1 MSWIKINGQP
11 VNVFYITDIS
21 EVNTLS
27 SGLCG
32 TRIYYDLLRNEKND
46 KDLREKF
53 DELHEKDLEGYD
65 IRKEFDK
72 KIGKLYYFGVTYV
85 NHFTHKENSV
95 YSKLYRTKEEA
106 QVVLDEFLKELNEIE
121 NRWLLKI
128 EI

>member
-11 VNVFYITDIS
+11 VNLFYITDIS

-32 TRIYYDLLRNEKND
+32 TSLYWALLRNEKND
-46 KDLREKF
+46 EELKKKF
-53 DELHEKDLEGYD
+53 DELYEKDLEEYD

-72 KIGKLYYFGVTYV
+72 KIGKLYYIGVTYV
-85 NHFTHKENSV
+85 NHFTHKESFV
-95 YSKLYRTKEEA
+95 YSKLYKTKVEA
-106 QVVLDEFLKELNEIE
+106 QAVLDEFLEKLNEIE
-121 NRWLLKI
+121 NRLLKI

>member
-21 EVNTLS
+21 KVNTLS

-32 TRIYYDLLRNEKND
+32 IRIYYDLLRNEKND
-46 KDLREKF
+46 EELKKKI
-53 DELHEKDLEGYD
+53 DELYEKDLEEYN

-85 NHFTHKENSV
+85 NYFTHK
-95 YSKLYRTKEEA
+95 
-106 QVVLDEFLKELNEIE
+106 
-121 NRWLLKI
+121 
-128 EI
+128 

>member
-1 MSWIKINGQP
+1 MGWIKINGQP

-21 EVNTLS
+21 KVNTLS

-46 KDLREKF
+46 EELKKKI
-53 DELHEKDLEGYD
+53 DELYEKDLEEYD

-85 NHFTHKENSV
+85 NYFTHKESFV
-95 YSKLYRTKEEA
+95 YSKLYKTKIEA
-106 QVVLDEFLKELNEIE
+106 QVLLDEFLKNLNEIE
-121 NRWLLKI
+121 SRLPKI

>member
-21 EVNTLS
+21 KVNTLS

-46 KDLREKF
+46 EELKKKI
-53 DELHEKDLEGYD
+53 DELYEKDLEEYD

-72 KIGKLYYFGVTYV
+72 KIGKLYYFGMTYV
-85 NHFTHKENSV
+85 NYFTHKESFV
-95 YSKLYRTKEEA
+95 YSKLYKTKIEA
-106 QVVLDEFLKELNEIE
+106 QVVLDEFLKNLNEIE
-121 NRWLLKI
+121 SRLPKI

>member
-11 VNVFYITDIS
+11 VNLFYITNIS

-46 KDLREKF
+46 EELKKKF
-53 DELHEKDLEGYD
+53 DELYEKDLEEYD

-85 NHFTHKENSV
+85 NYFTHKESFV
-95 YSKLYRTKEEA
+95 YSKLYKTKIEA
-106 QVVLDEFLKELNEIE
+106 QVILDEFLKKLNEIE
-121 NRWLLKI
+121 SRLPII

>member
-11 VNVFYITDIS
+11 VNLFHITDIS

-46 KDLREKF
+46 EELKKKF
-53 DELHEKDLEGYD
+53 DELYEKDLEEYD

-85 NHFTHKENSV
+85 NYFTHKESFV
-95 YSKLYRTKEEA
+95 YSMLYKTKIEA
-106 QVVLDEFLKELNEIE
+106 QVVLDEFLKKLNEIE
-121 NRWLLKI
+121 SRLPII

>member
-1 MSWIKINGQP
+1 MGWIKINGQP

-21 EVNTLS
+21 KVNTLS

-46 KDLREKF
+46 EELKKKI
-53 DELHEKDLEGYD
+53 DELYEKDLEEYD

-85 NHFTHKENSV
+85 NYFTHKESFV
-95 YSKLYRTKEEA
+95 YSKLYKTKIEA
-106 QVVLDEFLKELNEIE
+106 QVVLDEFLKKLNEIE
-121 NRWLLKI
+121 SRLPKI

>member
-21 EVNTLS
+21 KVNTLS

-46 KDLREKF
+46 EELKKKI
-53 DELHEKDLEGYD
+53 DELYEKDLKEYD

-72 KIGKLYYFGVTYV
+72 KIGKLYYFGVTYI
-85 NHFTHKENSV
+85 NYFTHKESFV
-95 YSKLYRTKEEA
+95 YSKLYKTKIEA
-106 QVVLDEFLKELNEIE
+106 QVILDEFLKKLNEIE
-121 NRWLLKI
+121 SRLPI
-128 EI
+128 MEI

>member
-21 EVNTLS
+21 KVNTLS

-46 KDLREKF
+46 EELKKKI
-53 DELHEKDLEGYD
+53 DELYEKDLEEYD

-72 KIGKLYYFGVTYV
+72 KIGKLYYFGATYI
-85 NHFTHKENSV
+85 NYFTHKESFV
-95 YSKLYRTKEEA
+95 YSKLYKTKIEA
-106 QVVLDEFLKELNEIE
+106 QVILDEFLKKLNEIE
-121 NRWLLKI
+121 SRLPKI

>member
-11 VNVFYITDIS
+11 VNLFYITDIS

-46 KDLREKF
+46 EELKKKF
-53 DELHEKDLEGYD
+53 DELYEKDLEEYD

-72 KIGKLYYFGVTYV
+72 KIGKLYYFGVTYI
-85 NHFTHKENSV
+85 NYFTHKESFV
-95 YSKLYRTKEEA
+95 YSKLYKTKIEA
-106 QVVLDEFLKELNEIE
+106 QVILDEFLKKLNEIE
-121 NRWLLKI
+121 SRLPI
-128 EI
+128 MEI

>member
-1 MSWIKINGQP
+1 MSWIMINGQP

-21 EVNTLS
+21 KVNTLS

-46 KDLREKF
+46 EELKKKI
-53 DELHEKDLEGYD
+53 DELYEKDLEEYD

-85 NHFTHKENSV
+85 NYFTHKESFV
-95 YSKLYRTKEEA
+95 YSKLYKTKIEA
-106 QVVLDEFLKELNEIE
+106 QVILDEFLKKLNEIE
-121 NRWLLKI
+121 SRLPII

>member
-1 MSWIKINGQP
+1 MSWIKINGQL

-21 EVNTLS
+21 KVNTLS

-46 KDLREKF
+46 EELKKKI
-53 DELHEKDLEGYD
+53 DELYKKDLEEYD

-85 NHFTHKENSV
+85 NYFTHKESFV
-95 YSKLYRTKEEA
+95 YSKLYKTKIEA
-106 QVVLDEFLKELNEIE
+106 QVLLDEFLKKLNEIE
-121 NRWLLKI
+121 SRLPKI

>member
-21 EVNTLS
+21 KVNTLS

-46 KDLREKF
+46 EELKKKI
-53 DELHEKDLEGYD
+53 DELYEKDLEEYD

-85 NHFTHKENSV
+85 NYF
-95 YSKLYRTKEEA
+95 YS
-106 QVVLDEFLKELNEIE
+106 
-121 NRWLLKI
+121 
-128 EI
+128 

>member
-11 VNVFYITDIS
+11 VNLFYITDIS

-32 TRIYYDLLRNEKND
+32 TKIYYDLLRNEKND
-46 KDLREKF
+46 EELKKKF
-53 DELHEKDLEGYD
+53 DELYEKDLEEYD

-85 NHFTHKENSV
+85 NYFTHKESFV
-95 YSKLYRTKEEA
+95 YSKLYKTKIEA
-106 QVVLDEFLKELNEIE
+106 QVILDEFLKKLNEIE
-121 NRWLLKI
+121 SRLPII

>member
-1 MSWIKINGQP
+1 MSWIKINGQT

-21 EVNTLS
+21 KVNTLS

-46 KDLREKF
+46 EELKKKI
-53 DELHEKDLEGYD
+53 DELYEKDLEEYD

-85 NHFTHKENSV
+85 NYFTHKESFV
-95 YSKLYRTKEEA
+95 YSKLYKTKIEA
-106 QVVLDEFLKELNEIE
+106 QVLLDEFLKKLNEIE
-121 NRWLLKI
+121 SRLPKI

>member
-1 MSWIKINGQP
+1 MSWIKINGPP

-21 EVNTLS
+21 KVNTLS

-46 KDLREKF
+46 EELKKKI
-53 DELHEKDLEGYD
+53 DELYEKDLEEYD

-72 KIGKLYYFGVTYV
+72 KIGKLYYFGMTYV
-85 NHFTHKENSV
+85 NYFTHKESFV
-95 YSKLYRTKEEA
+95 YSKLYKTKIEA
-106 QVVLDEFLKELNEIE
+106 QVVLDEFLKNLNEIE
-121 NRWLLKI
+121 SRLPKI

>member
-21 EVNTLS
+21 KVNTLS

-46 KDLREKF
+46 EELKKKI
-53 DELHEKDLEGYD
+53 DELYEKDLEEYD

-85 NHFTHKENSV
+85 NYFTHKESFV
-95 YSKLYRTKEEA
+95 YSKLYKTKIEA
-106 QVVLDEFLKELNEIE
+106 QVLLDEFLKRLNEIE
-121 NRWLLKI
+121 SRLPKI

>member
-21 EVNTLS
+21 KVNTLS

-46 KDLREKF
+46 EELKKKI
-53 DELHEKDLEGYD
+53 DELYEKDLEEYD

-72 KIGKLYYFGVTYV
+72 KIGKLYYFGVTYI
-85 NHFTHKENSV
+85 NYFTHKESFV
-95 YSKLYRTKEEA
+95 YSKLYKTKIEA
-106 QVVLDEFLKELNEIE
+106 QVILDEFLKKLNEIE
-121 NRWLLKI
+121 SRLPKI

>member
-21 EVNTLS
+21 KVNTLS

-46 KDLREKF
+46 EELKKKI
-53 DELHEKDLEGYD
+53 DELYEKDLEEYD

-85 NHFTHKENSV
+85 NYFTHKESFV
-95 YSKLYRTKEEA
+95 YSKLYKTKIEA
-106 QVVLDEFLKELNEIE
+106 QVLLDEFLEKLNEIE
-121 NRWLLKI
+121 SRLPKI

>member
-11 VNVFYITDIS
+11 VNVFHITDIS
-21 EVNTLS
+21 KVNTLS

-46 KDLREKF
+46 EELKKKI
-53 DELHEKDLEGYD
+53 DELYEKDLEEYD

-85 NHFTHKENSV
+85 NYFTHKESFV
-95 YSKLYRTKEEA
+95 YSQLYKTKIEA
-106 QVVLDEFLKELNEIE
+106 QVVLDEFLEKLNEIE
-121 NRWLLKI
+121 SRLPKL

>member
-21 EVNTLS
+21 KVNTLS

-46 KDLREKF
+46 EELKKKI
-53 DELHEKDLEGYD
+53 DELYEKDLEEYD

-72 KIGKLYYFGVTYV
+72 KIGKLYYFGVTYI
-85 NHFTHKENSV
+85 NYFTHKESFV
-95 YSKLYRTKEEA
+95 YSKLYKTKIEA
-106 QVVLDEFLKELNEIE
+106 QVVLDEFLKKLNEIE
-121 NRWLLKI
+121 SRLPKI

>member
-21 EVNTLS
+21 KVNTLS

-46 KDLREKF
+46 EELKKKI
-53 DELHEKDLEGYD
+53 DELYEKDLEGYD

-85 NHFTHKENSV
+85 NYFTHKESFV
-95 YSKLYRTKEEA
+95 YSKLYKTKIEA
-106 QVVLDEFLKELNEIE
+106 QVVLDEFLKKLNEIE
-121 NRWLLKI
+121 SRLPKI

>member
-1 MSWIKINGQP
+1 MSWIKINGKP
-11 VNVFYITDIS
+11 VNLFYITDIS
-21 EVNTLS
+21 EVKTLS

-46 KDLREKF
+46 EELKKKF
-53 DELHEKDLEGYD
+53 DELYEKDLEEYD

-85 NHFTHKENSV
+85 NYFTHKESFV
-95 YSKLYRTKEEA
+95 YSKLYKTKIEA
-106 QVVLDEFLKELNEIE
+106 QVILDEFLKKLNEIE
-121 NRWLLKI
+121 SRLPII

>member
-21 EVNTLS
+21 KVNTLS

-46 KDLREKF
+46 EELKKKI
-53 DELHEKDLEGYD
+53 DELYEKDLEEYD

-85 NHFTHKENSV
+85 NYFTHKESFV
-95 YSKLYRTKEEA
+95 YSKLYKTKIEA
-106 QVVLDEFLKELNEIE
+106 QVLLDEFLKNLNEIE
-121 NRWLLKI
+121 SRLPKI

>member
-1 MSWIKINGQP
+1 MSQIKINGQP

-21 EVNTLS
+21 KVNTLS

-46 KDLREKF
+46 EELKKKI
-53 DELHEKDLEGYD
+53 DELYEKDLEEYD

-85 NHFTHKENSV
+85 NYFTHKESFV
-95 YSKLYRTKEEA
+95 YSKLYKTKIEA
-106 QVVLDEFLKELNEIE
+106 QVLLDEFLKKLNEIE
-121 NRWLLKI
+121 SRLPKI

>member
-32 TRIYYDLLRNEKND
+32 TRIYYDLLGNEKND
-46 KDLREKF
+46 EELKKKF
-53 DELHEKDLEGYD
+53 DELYEKDLEEYD

-72 KIGKLYYFGVTYV
+72 KIGKLYYFEVTYV
-85 NHFTHKENSV
+85 NYFTHKESFV
-95 YSKLYRTKEEA
+95 YSKLYKTKIEA
-106 QVVLDEFLKELNEIE
+106 QVILDEFLKKLNEIE
-121 NRWLLKI
+121 SRLPII

>member
-11 VNVFYITDIS
+11 VNLFYITDIS

-32 TRIYYDLLRNEKND
+32 TRIYYDLFRNEKND
-46 KDLREKF
+46 EELKKKF
-53 DELHEKDLEGYD
+53 DELYEKDLEEYD

-72 KIGKLYYFGVTYV
+72 KIGKLYYFGVTYI
-85 NHFTHKENSV
+85 NYFTHKESFV
-95 YSKLYRTKEEA
+95 YSKLYKTKIEA
-106 QVVLDEFLKELNEIE
+106 QVVLDEFLKKLNEIE
-121 NRWLLKI
+121 SRLPII

>member
-21 EVNTLS
+21 KVNTLS

-46 KDLREKF
+46 EELKKKI
-53 DELHEKDLEGYD
+53 DELYEKDLEEYD

-85 NHFTHKENSV
+85 NYFTHKESFV
-95 YSKLYRTKEEA
+95 YSKLYKTKIEA
-106 QVVLDEFLKELNEIE
+106 QVVLDEFLKKLNEIE
-121 NRWLLKI
+121 SRLPKI

>member
-53 DELHEKDLEGYD
+53 DELHEKDLKGYD

-85 NHFTHKENSV
+85 NYFTHKESFV
-95 YSKLYRTKEEA
+95 YSKLYKTKIEA
-106 QVVLDEFLKELNEIE
+106 QVILDEFLKKLNEIE
-121 NRWLLKI
+121 SRLPIL

>member
-11 VNVFYITDIS
+11 VNLFYITDIS

-27 SGLCG
+27 SRLCG

-46 KDLREKF
+46 EELKKKI
-53 DELHEKDLEGYD
+53 DELYEKDLEEYD

-85 NHFTHKENSV
+85 NYFTHKESFV
-95 YSKLYRTKEEA
+95 YSKLYKTKIEA
-106 QVVLDEFLKELNEIE
+106 QVLLDEFLKKLNEIE
-121 NRWLLKI
+121 SRLPII

>member
-21 EVNTLS
+21 KVNTLS

-46 KDLREKF
+46 EELKKKI
-53 DELHEKDLEGYD
+53 DELYEKDLEEYD

-72 KIGKLYYFGVTYV
+72 KIGKLYYFGVTYI
-85 NHFTHKENSV
+85 NYFTHKESFV
-95 YSKLYRTKEEA
+95 YSKLYKTKIEA
-106 QVVLDEFLKELNEIE
+106 QVILDEFLKKLNEIE
-121 NRWLLKI
+121 SRLPI
-128 EI
+128 MEI

>member
-1 MSWIKINGQP
+1 MTWIKINGQP
-11 VNVFYITDIS
+11 VNLFYITDIS

-46 KDLREKF
+46 EELKKKF
-53 DELHEKDLEGYD
+53 DELYEKDLEEYD

-85 NHFTHKENSV
+85 NYFTHKESFV
-95 YSKLYRTKEEA
+95 YSKLYKTKIEA
-106 QVVLDEFLKELNEIE
+106 QVILDEFLKKLNEIE
-121 NRWLLKI
+121 SRLPII

>member
-11 VNVFYITDIS
+11 VNLFYITDIS

-46 KDLREKF
+46 EELKKKF
-53 DELHEKDLEGYD
+53 DELYEKDLEEYD

-85 NHFTHKENSV
+85 DYFTHKESFV
-95 YSKLYRTKEEA
+95 YSKLYKTKIEA
-106 QVVLDEFLKELNEIE
+106 QVILDEFLKKLNEIE
-121 NRWLLKI
+121 SRLPII

>member
-21 EVNTLS
+21 KVNTLS

-46 KDLREKF
+46 EELKKKI
-53 DELHEKDLEGYD
+53 DELYKKDLEEYD

-85 NHFTHKENSV
+85 NYFTHKESFV
-95 YSKLYRTKEEA
+95 YSKLYKTKIEA
-106 QVVLDEFLKELNEIE
+106 QVLLDEFLKKLNEIE
-121 NRWLLKI
+121 SRLPKI

>member
-21 EVNTLS
+21 KVNTLS
-27 SGLCG
+27 SELCG

-46 KDLREKF
+46 EELKKKI
-53 DELHEKDLEGYD
+53 DELYEKDLEEYD

-72 KIGKLYYFGVTYV
+72 KIGKLYYFGMTYV
-85 NHFTHKENSV
+85 NYFTHKESFV
-95 YSKLYRTKEEA
+95 YSKLYKTKIEA
-106 QVVLDEFLKELNEIE
+106 QVVLDEFLKNLNEIE
-121 NRWLLKI
+121 SRLPKI